1 MPGISS
7 IPAEAAQG
15 IALLTPE
22 QVSWSVSA
30 NADRPVR
37 FASVTSSVG
46 VKVPSDSVECTC
58 KSTIL

>member
-15 IALLTPE
+15 IALPTPW

-30 NADRPVR
+30 NAASPTF
-37 FASVTSSVG
+37 FASATRSSG
-46 VKVPSDSVECTC
+46 VRVPSDSVECTC
-58 KSTIL
+58 KSIIL